1 MAQFVQVLAE
11 IGDFG
16 RFQIWL
22 LILLCIPNFL
32 CPFYFFVQVF
42 MVLDEPHHCAVAW
55 VKNHTFNLSAAE
67 QLALSVPLD
76 AAGNPDS
83 CLMFRPPP
91 ANASLQ
97 DILSHR
103 FNATQPCD
111 LGWEYPEDRL
121 PSLMNEFDLVC
132 DRKHLKDTS
141 QSVFMAGLLA
151 GSIMFGPLCDRHLL
165 QGTLPPDLPCF
176 LRIGRKATILTQL
189 LLFSAVGL
197 ATAFVPSF
205 ELYIALRFAV
215 ATAVAGFTF
224 SSVTLSE
231 CLGLGC
237 RPQGEA
243 RGRGGPQPQTACG
256 GLVGYPTPEMGTP
269 VLPALALRP
278 GPEAQPRAGG
288 PWEEWRVNG
297 RDEPHLN
304 LPVPAVTEWVGP
316 SWTTKAVVL
325 SHCSFSL
332 GQMALA
338 GLAYG
343 FRNWRLLQITG
354 AAPGLLLFFYFWVLP
369 ESARWLLT
377 QGRIDEAKHLI
388 QKAASVNRRK
398 LSPDLLSQLVP
409 EKTGPSGNALDLFR
423 YPQLR
428 KVTLII
434 FCVWFVDSVGYYGL
448 SLQVGD
454 FGLDIYLTQLIF
466 GAVEVPARY
475 SSIFMMERFGRK
487 WSQLGT
493 LVLGGLMCIVI
504 IFIPADLPVVVTVL
518 AVVGKMATSAAF
530 TISYVYSAE
539 LFPTI
544 LRQTGMGLVGVFSRL
559 GGIITPLMFLLGEYH
574 AAIPMI
580 IYGSLPIVAGLLC
593 TLLPETRGQ
602 ALKDT
607 IQDVELEPHP
617 RSLRSAPSEKEMEA
631 TGRASSPGVAF
642 VSNTY
647 F

>member
-22 LILLCIPNFL
+22 WILLCVPNFL
-32 CPFYFFVQVF
+32 SAFYFFAHVF

-55 VKNHTFNLSAAE
+55 VKNQTFNLSAAE

-76 AAGNPDS
+76 TAGHPDP

-121 PSLMNEFDLVC
+121 PSLKNEFDLVC

-141 QSVFMAGLLA
+141 QSAFMAGLLA
-151 GSIMFGPLCDRHLL
+151 GSLMFGPLCD
-165 QGTLPPDLPCF
+165 
-176 LRIGRKATILTQL
+176 RIGRKATILAQL

-224 SSVTLSE
+224 SNVTL
-231 CLGLGC
+231 L
-237 RPQGEA
+237 
-243 RGRGGPQPQTACG
+243 
-256 GLVGYPTPEMGTP
+256 
-269 VLPALALRP
+269 
-278 GPEAQPRAGG
+278 
-288 PWEEWRVNG
+288 
-297 RDEPHLN
+297 
-304 LPVPAVTEWVGP
+304 TEWVGP

-325 SHCSFSL
+325 SHCSFSF

-338 GLAYG
+338 GLAYYL
-343 FRNWRLLQITG
+343 RSWRLLQMAGT
-354 AAPGLLLFFYFWVLP
+354 APGFLLFFYFWVLP

-377 QGRIDEAKHLI
+377 QGRMDEAKQLI
-388 QKAASVNRRK
+388 RKAASVNRRK
-398 LSPDLLSQLVP
+398 LSPELLSQLVP
-409 EKTGPSGNALDLFR
+409 ERTGPSGNVLDLFR
-423 YPQLR
+423 HPQLR
-428 KVTLII
+428 KVTLIL
-434 FCVWFVDSVGYYGL
+434 FCVWFVDSVGYFGL

-466 GAVEVPARY
+466 GAVEVPARA
-475 SSIFMMERFGRK
+475 SSILMMEKFGRK

-493 LVLGGLMCIVI
+493 LVLGGLMCIII

-530 TISYVYSAE
+530 TVSYVYSAE
-539 LFPTI
+539 LFPTV
-544 LRQTGMGLVGVFSRL
+544 LRQTGMGLVGIFSRL
-559 GGIITPLMFLLGEYH
+559 GGIATPLVILLGGYY
-574 AAIPMI
+574 AALPML

-593 TLLPETRGQ
+593 ALLPETRGQ

-607 IQDVELEPHP
+607 IQDLDQEPHP
-617 RSLRSAPSEKEMEA
+617 RSPRSAPSEKETEA
-631 TGRASSPGVAF
+631 TGRTSSLGAAL
-642 VSNTY
+642 VSSTY

>member
-16 RFQIWL
+16 RFQIQL
-22 LILLCIPNFL
+22 LILLCVLNFL
-32 CPFYFFVQVF
+32 SPFYFFAHVF

-76 AAGNPDS
+76 TAGHPEP
-83 CLMFRPPP
+83 CLMFRPPA

-97 DILSHR
+97 DILSHH
-103 FNATQPCD
+103 FNETQPCD
-111 LGWEYPEDRL
+111 MGWEYPENRL
-121 PSLMNEFDLVC
+121 PSLKNEFNLVC
-132 DRKHLKDTS
+132 DRKHLKDTT
-141 QSVFMAGLLA
+141 QSVFMAGLLV
-151 GSIMFGPLCDRHLL
+151 GTLMFGPLWD
-165 QGTLPPDLPCF
+165 
-176 LRIGRKATILTQL
+176 RIGRKATILVQL
-189 LLFSAVGL
+189 LVFTLIGL
-197 ATAFVPSF
+197 VTAFVPSF
-205 ELYIALRFAV
+205 ELYMALRFAV
-215 ATAVAGFTF
+215 ATAIAGFAF
-224 SSVTLSE
+224 SNVTL
-231 CLGLGC
+231 L
-237 RPQGEA
+237 
-243 RGRGGPQPQTACG
+243 
-256 GLVGYPTPEMGTP
+256 
-269 VLPALALRP
+269 
-278 GPEAQPRAGG
+278 
-288 PWEEWRVNG
+288 
-297 RDEPHLN
+297 
-304 LPVPAVTEWVGP
+304 TEWVGP
-316 SWTTKAVVL
+316 TWRTQAVVL
-325 SHCSFSL
+325 AQCTFSL
-332 GQMALA
+332 GQMVLA

-354 AAPGLLLFFYFWVLP
+354 TAPGLLLFFYFWALP

-377 QGRIDEAKHLI
+377 HGRMDEAKQLI
-388 QKAASVNRRK
+388 QRAASANRRK
-398 LSPDLLSQLVP
+398 LSPELMNQLVP

-423 YPQLR
+423 HPQLR

-434 FCVWFVDSVGYYGL
+434 FCVWFVDSLGYYGL

-466 GAVEVPARY
+466 GAVEVPARC
-475 SSIFMMERFGRK
+475 SSIFMMQRFGRK

-493 LVLGGLMCIVI
+493 LVLGGFMCIII

-518 AVVGKMATSAAF
+518 AVVAKMATAAAF

-544 LRQTGMGLVGVFSRL
+544 LRQTGMGLVGIFSRI
-559 GGIITPLMFLLGEYH
+559 GGILAPLVILLGEYH
-574 AAIPMI
+574 AALPML

-607 IQDVELEPHP
+607 LQDLELGPHP
-617 RSLRSAPSEKEMEA
+617 WSPKSVPSEKETEA
-631 TGRASSPGVAF
+631 TGRISSPGVTF
-642 VSNTY
+642 VSSTY